1 MYFEC
6 EINGWGQKI
15 IFRLKIEWVDVKW
28 WSLESDKSGT
38 QALISS
44 LDTDSETH
52 GFRSCFILW
61 QIIDS

>member
-6 EINGWGQKI
+6 EISGWGEKI
-15 IFRLKIEWVDVKW
+15 IFRLKIEWGDVKW

-38 QALISS
+38 QTLISS
-44 LDTDSETH
+44 LDKDSETH
-52 GFRSCFILW
+52 GFRSYFILW